1 MNKPELILLI
11 DDDEINNFIN
21 EAILKLSVTDT
32 RIISYLDP
40 IKANQF
46 LLEDYIHNPV
56 DAIIFLDINMPQ
68 MSGWE
73 ILENL
78 EKHIDIVKES
88 LSVFMISSSIDS
100 SDRDKSLKSSLVK
113 DFVSKPLSKEF
124 VQNLLQNYKENNN
137 A

>member
-1 MNKPELILLI
+1 MNEPKLILLI

-21 EAILKLSVTDT
+21 EAILKISLSHS

-40 IKANQF
+40 IEANKF

-56 DAIIFLDINMPQ
+56 PAIIFLDINMPQ

-78 EKHIDIVKES
+78 EKHIDILKQN

-100 SDRDKSLKSSLVK
+100 SDREKSLKSSLVK

-124 VQNLLQNYKENNN
+124 VQNLLQNYKENKNE
-137 A
+137 

>member
-1 MNKPELILLI
+1 
-11 DDDEINNFIN
+11 
-21 EAILKLSVTDT
+21 
-32 RIISYLDP
+32 
-40 IKANQF
+40 
-46 LLEDYIHNPV
+46 
-56 DAIIFLDINMPQ
+56 MPQ

>member
-56 DAIIFLDINMPQ
+56 PAIIFLDINMPQ

>member
-56 DAIIFLDINMPQ
+56 PAIIFLDINMPQ

-124 VQNLLQNYKENNN
+124 VQNLLKNYKDNNN
-137 A
+137 E

>member
-56 DAIIFLDINMPQ
+56 PAIIFLDINMPQ

-73 ILENL
+73 IQENL